1 MFLRSD
7 RATRSGFGSRK
18 CPKAGSG
25 RTDYALTMHAP
36 GGRRL
41 VGYDNAHVPEE
52 LKSSSRAGRQMQAC
66 DHIHYEGRRVK
77 SYDFRT
83 PGDLMEDFW
92 VSVDAKLKEEGID
105 E

>member
-1 MFLRSD
+1 
-7 RATRSGFGSRK
+7 
-18 CPKAGSG
+18 
-25 RTDYALTMHAP
+25 
-36 GGRRL
+36 
-41 VGYDNAHVPEE
+41 
-52 LKSSSRAGRQMQAC
+52 MQAC